1 MSAAVMRI
9 GLEPLD
15 VDRDVPLLHAW
26 VTHPRS
32 VFWMMQDA
40 SVDDVRREYADIV
53 ASPHHDAWLGRV
65 GPGGGAVGPGG
76 TSRLRGRA
84 ADGAAAFL
92 AETYDPAHSA
102 LAAVHETQPG
112 DLGMHV
118 LVAPTDTPVHGF
130 TAAVFAAVV
139 RHCFTLPGHGDVP
152 ARRVVVEP
160 DARNVAIHRLNTRAG
175 FVAEREVELPDKRA
189 LLSACTRE
197 QFEASELGASFDPT
211 GDAA

>member
-1 MSAAVMRI
+1 MRTW
-9 GLEPLD
+9 LEPLD
-15 VDRDVPLLHAW
+15 VDRHAPLLHAW

-32 VFWMMQDA
+32 VFWMMQGA

-65 GPGGGAVGPGG
+65 GPED
-76 TSRLRGRA
+76 RA
-84 ADGAAAFL
+84 HPAFL
-92 AETYDPAHSA
+92 AETYDPAHSP
-102 LAAVHETQPG
+102 LVGHHDTQPG

-118 LVAPTDTPVHGF
+118 LVAPTETPVHGF
-130 TAAVFAAVV
+130 TAAVFAAVM
-139 RHCFTLPGHGDVP
+139 RHCFTLPGHGGDGT
-152 ARRVVVEP
+152 RRVVVEP
-160 DARNVAIHRLNTRAG
+160 DARNTAIHDLNARAG
-175 FVAEREVELPDKRA
+175 FVAEREVDLPDKRA